1 MAKVQNP
8 SLSSFPKKA
17 SQYRAGL
24 AELATATEAAA
35 GTDAERVLT
44 PSTLQQ
50 GITARIA
57 TDSQAQIGTS
67 ETTLVTPANLTA
79 MKTYTDITFNTN
91 PVLQSAANTGVEP
104 TGATGDTNIMMCQ
117 DGVTMQQFILGAGQT
132 IIAPRLENDGL
143 LISLDL
149 AASEGAEY
157 YFGHTTSARH
167 TFTIGT
173 SPAFFLEATLK
184 VADSGALDPLFLGFR
199 KLASPNANYTTY
211 TDAGVIGLRATT
223 VKDVITIG
231 KNLNN
236 GGWAYVNSTDA
247 WTNGETH
254 TLRVNVSGTG
264 VVTYLIDGDAPTV
277 TQALTFD
284 SKDVVIP
291 FIHLLHIG
299 AVETPAAVHL
309 VNIKC
314 GLQ

>member
-1 MAKVQNP
+1 MAKVQNL

-24 AELATATEAAA
+24 AELATSAEAAA
-35 GTDAERVLT
+35 GTDTERVLT
-44 PSTLQQ
+44 PSTLQP

-57 TDSQAQIGTS
+57 TQSQTQVGTS
-67 ETTLVTPANLTA
+67 TTTLVSPADLRA

-91 PVLQSAANTGVEP
+91 PILQSAANTGVAP

-117 DGVTMQQFILGAGQT
+117 EGVTMQQFILGAGQT
-132 IIAPRLENDGL
+132 IIAPRLEDEGL

-149 AASEGAEY
+149 AVSEGAEY

-167 TFTIGT
+167 AFTIGT
-173 SPAFFLEATLK
+173 SPAFFLEATMTI
-184 VADSGALDPLFLGFR
+184 ADSGALNPLFLGFR
-199 KLASPNANYTTY
+199 KLAAPNANYTTY
-211 TDAGVIGLRATT
+211 TDAGVIGLRSTT
-223 VKDVITIG
+223 APDVVTIG

-236 GGWAYVNSTDA
+236 SGWAYVNSTDA
-247 WTNGETH
+247 WTDGETH
-254 TLRVNVSGTG
+254 TLRVNVSSAG
-264 VVTYLIDGDAPTV
+264 VVTYLIDGVAPTV

-284 SKDVVIP
+284 ATDVVIP
-291 FIHLLHIG
+291 FLHLLHIG